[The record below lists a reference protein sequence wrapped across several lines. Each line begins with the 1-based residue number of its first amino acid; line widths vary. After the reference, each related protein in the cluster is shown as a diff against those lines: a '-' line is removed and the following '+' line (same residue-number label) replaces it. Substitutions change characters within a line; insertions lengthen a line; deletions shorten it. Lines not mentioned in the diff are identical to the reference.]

1 MSLGGGVMTSGKLMT
16 KGTAHG
22 KKVFLVQRAF
32 AELDGDGHGPTAIAR
47 ETGLDTATVYRILQ
61 DGVADETFIQMSNGR
76 YRLGPGALRLSMQA
90 LAQTPDPDATHA
102 VLDRLQRA
110 TGGLVA
116 YYAVVGARR
125 ICTDYAIGDFDPR
138 SIGIDPFE
146 LVRYSRSLRTGASG
160 RVIMA
165 HMPAPIQEQ
174 VLAEPVP
181 AGVGPG
187 VIRDNERLIESLKD
201 IREAGFAIGRQECM
215 PGWDSVSAPVMW
227 GDTIHGSLL
236 LWMRADEMPEDPS
249 HLVTAT
255 LTAAEMLSRLADVPW
270 SPPSVA

>member
-1 MSLGGGVMTSGKLMT
+1 MT

-22 KKVFLVQRAF
+22 KRVFLVQRAF
-32 AELDGDGHGPTAIAR
+32 AELEGDAHGPTAIAK
-47 ETGLDTATVYRILQ
+47 ETGLDVATVYRILQ
-61 DGVADETFIQMSNGR
+61 DGLAAETFIQAGSGR
-76 YRLGPGALRLSMQA
+76 YRLGPGAFRLSMQA
-90 LAQTPDPDATHA
+90 LSQAPDPEATQA

-146 LVRYSRSLRTGASG
+146 LVKYSRSLRTGASG
-160 RVIMA
+160 RVILA
-165 HMPAPIQEQ
+165 HMPVSIQEK
-174 VLAEPVP
+174 VLAEDVP

-201 IREAGFAIGRQECM
+201 IRETGFAIGRQECM
-215 PGWDSVSAPVMW
+215 SGWDSVAAPVMW

-236 LWMRADEMPEDPS
+236 LWMEVSKMPDDPS
-249 HLVTAT
+249 PLVAAT
-255 LTAAEMLSRLADVPW
+255 MTAAEMLSHLASLP
-270 SPPSVA
+270 